1 MDLALALRAFVRTIE
16 RGSITA
22 AARDLG
28 MSQPAVS
35 KTLRNLEAHAGSRLL
50 ERSSRALRLTAQG
63 QLLYE
68 ASGGALSAIDAALEA
83 VRNDGGALTG
93 KVRLHGPACVGE
105 RQLHRIVKDFQDRHP
120 AVSIE
125 MTIENRPADLIHE
138 NIDLAVRMDCPA
150 DQALIVRRI
159 GFSRRILVAA
169 PSYLARRGQVS
180 ACADLDGHD
189 TIFTNASLSLRGT
202 LMLHKGGEVT
212 ELALSPKF
220 TTNNA
225 QILLDE
231 LMSGRGIG
239 TAQILLIANELK
251 QGQLVQVLPDYEI
264 KPTELFLVYP
274 SAKHL
279 RPTVRAF
286 IDFAVPELQK
296 IEGIFT

>member
-1 MDLALALRAFVRTIE
+1 M
-16 RGSITA
+16 
-22 AARDLG
+22 
-28 MSQPAVS
+28 
-35 KTLRNLEAHAGSRLL
+35 
-50 ERSSRALRLTAQG
+50 
-63 QLLYE
+63 
-68 ASGGALSAIDAALEA
+68 
-83 VRNDGGALTG
+83 
-93 KVRLHGPACVGE
+93 
-105 RQLHRIVKDFQDRHP
+105 
-120 AVSIE
+120 E

-169 PSYLARRGQVS
+169 PSYLARRGPVN

-202 LMLHKGGEVT
+202 LMLHKGSEIT

-239 TAQILLIANELK
+239 TAQMLLIANELNASDAAVA
-251 QGQLVQVLPDYEI
+251 QAQTNLGSDTHPAREPCRCGQRSV
-264 KPTELFLVYP
+264 
-274 SAKHL
+274 S
-279 RPTVRAF
+279 R
-286 IDFAVPELQK
+286 
-296 IEGIFT
+296 